1 LQPTPTQRLSAL
13 IWLAIVISG
22 CASESATLNSE
33 RIAHKFGNYG
43 LEVLESSNN
52 IRVTNLYSEGPG
64 GTVCRTF
71 AVVGFVDQ
79 ADPAFEAE
87 HTLVVKGGSIGA
99 IFKSRGWQIEK
110 DHQFIG
116 DMKIGPRA
124 SRLAELMRIQLPT
137 TVAVHVYVM
146 VVSKNGVSFDY
157 AMITEVHHPDYL
169 TSSQLQSIYGKDYS
183 GAKNRRSILQVIALV
198 RSKFADPEI

>member
-1 LQPTPTQRLSAL
+1 MQPTPTQRLSAL

-33 RIAHKFGNYG
+33 RIAREFGSYG
-43 LEVLESSNN
+43 LEVLESAHN
-52 IRVTNLYSEGPG
+52 IRATNLYSEGPD

-79 ADPAFEAE
+79 TDPAFVAE
-87 HTLVVKGGSIGA
+87 HALVLEGGSIGA
-99 IFKSRGWQIEK
+99 IFKSRGWKIEK

-116 DMKIGPRA
+116 NVKIGTRA
-124 SRLAELMRIQLPT
+124 TRLAELMRIQLPT
-137 TVAVHVYVM
+137 TAAVHVYVM
-146 VVSKNGVSFDY
+146 VVSKNGDSFEY

-169 TSSQLQSIYGKDYS
+169 TSSQLQTIYGKDYS
-183 GAKNRRSILQVIALV
+183 GVKNRRSVLQVIALV